1 MRFLNIKMLKQELRT
16 GSLTENDGFAY
27 FFAIF
32 ILETLF
38 INSSFVFSSEAE
50 FSWLDVASILVPT
63 FIAVTVTWL
72 LYQTNGG
79 KNGKH
84 FFLRYFSILWVMGV
98 RFFLP
103 STLMFAS
110 WFGYLSFYCGDYK
123 YEWEFFTIG
132 NIMYAIFY
140 WRVWVHMR
148 EVQIEITT

>member
-16 GSLTENDGFAY
+16 GSLSENDAFAY
-27 FFAIF
+27 FFAMF

-50 FSWLDVASILVPT
+50 FSWLDVASIFVPS
-63 FIAVTVTWL
+63 FIAVTATWL

-79 KNGKH
+79 KNGKL

-98 RFFLP
+98 RFFLL
-103 STLMFAS
+103 SLLVFSS
-110 WFGYLSFYCGDYK
+110 WFSYLGFSGEDYK
-123 YEWEFFTIG
+123 YELEFFAMG